1 MADTD
6 PKPSSPKPV
15 KPSASKPAA
24 PKAEKNVGGA
34 ETRSVAAAKTGVKA
48 DTASVKSITNAF
60 NALTTAVKLARA
72 EFKGLIQDASK
83 ASKAM
88 AGATGAVSGS
98 YIPSATSTSQG
109 AANSGTASGS
119 KKGTTYIPS
128 ATSTS
133 EGAANNP
140 NKADKATPTSAGS
153 GGNGIK
159 GGVPPL
165 AAINPFAAIAGLIS
179 SVVGSGIGAMDKRI
193 DENMAYSL
201 PADRLSMVQQQMT
214 GQTQQQVHQ
223 QSRSPLSNYKLG
235 EGGINAALAN
245 QVRYGINAKSQAAGY
260 EALRTV
266 SGFSLSTQ
274 DLIGMQ
280 NQMMSA
286 PVANRMFA
294 MTGGTN
300 FNKMGGGA
308 ADMFTTFQK
317 LGKISGLDNA
327 KILKGAAQQGSA
339 VRSNL
344 SNMGLTGEAQDLLI
358 QYAQENQTY
367 KSKGGKGQYN
377 PQDKASRKLMG
388 VEDNYANQSE
398 STKATQVRR
407 EERMYADQA
416 SSYAKLEKSN
426 QQLIDALSDLDH
438 TMKDLYKKRIE
449 TRPQQKAAGS
459 ILSTLGNIAS
469 GAGMVAMFVP
479 GGQAIGAGLLAAGAV
494 TANVGGALQG
504 SGDGIT
510 SSTSSTPNVAIAA
523 TPATAPASQVAS
535 NVTSSASSAND
546 DSITVPV
553 GPKFQQKSITYV
565 KNLPTF
571 QMLKPIMQ
579 DRLLKI
585 FRENPRV
592 GILEGFRSNENQKKL
607 FLSRYRRSDK
617 KTETSM
623 SYDGS
628 NWEKIDPSLADAAPP
643 GKSMHELG
651 LAADLEGDLGWL
663 VSNASRFGLK
673 TFANENKEP
682 WHVQPLEYPSDRFSL
697 ERGLKNGTINS
708 LSEAPSASTD
718 PTVTGAGSTATSPNG
733 YASPGAKS
741 GHNVS
746 LFDGLSGQQIVD
758 IMGARRPG
766 ANSSYLGRGVK
777 PPVGA
782 NTLSKVGAP
791 SGSPIE
797 TSPDATLTPEQI
809 AQVAYN
815 AGFRGQDL
823 TNMVAIG
830 LRESHGHVNSVNL
843 KGGDDSHGLWQIN
856 FKPHAQGPFM
866 ESLGYSRSSMYDP
879 NVAAKAAFAIYKKN
893 HNSLQAAWLTGKDHA
908 LTDPGI
914 VKEMPKA
921 IAAINATGLAPRG
934 DPVPRS
940 SGGGGGSTI
949 TPSGGGTMHFNSS
962 PTITMPMNF
971 TFQGVPGDVD
981 IKKIAAQVRTAIKSE
996 LDLELMRTR

>member
-6 PKPSSPKPV
+6 PKPSSPKAA
-15 KPSASKPAA
+15 KPSAPKPTA
-24 PKAEKNVGGA
+24 PKAEQNVGGA
-34 ETRSVAAAKTGVKA
+34 ETRAVAAAKTGVKA

-60 NALTTAVKLARA
+60 SALTTAVKLARA
-72 EFKGLIQDASK
+72 EFKGLMQDASK
-83 ASKAM
+83 ATKAM

-98 YIPSATSTSQG
+98 YVPSGNSTSQG
-109 AANSGTASGS
+109 AANSGTSSGS
-119 KKGTTYIPS
+119 KKSGSYIPS
-128 ATSTS
+128 GNSTS
-133 EGAANNP
+133 QGAANNP
-140 NKADKATPTSAGS
+140 ASGTPTSTGGS
-153 GGNGIK
+153 GGGNK
-159 GGVPPL
+159 GVAPPL
-165 AAINPFAAIAGLIS
+165 AAISPFAAIASLIG
-179 SVVGSGIGAMDKRI
+179 SVVGAGVGAMDKRI
-193 DENMAYSL
+193 DTNMAYAL

-235 EGGINAALAN
+235 EGGINAALSN
-245 QVRYGINAKSQAAGY
+245 QVRYGINANSQAAGY

-317 LGKISGLDNA
+317 LGKISGLDNE
-327 KILKGAAQQGSA
+327 KVLKGAAQQGSA

-416 SSYAKLEKSN
+416 SNYAKLEQSN
-426 QQLIDALSDLDH
+426 QSLINALSDLDH
-438 TMKDLYKKRIE
+438 TMKEAYGLRTR
-449 TRPQQKAAGS
+449 TRPQQKALGGFLSSVGNVAMAAGGVM
-459 ILSTLGNIAS
+459 LATGVGAPLGGALMAGGAVAS
-469 GAGMVAMFVP
+469 GAG
-479 GGQAIGAGLLAAGAV
+479 AIL
-494 TANVGGALQG
+494 

-510 SSTSSTPNVAIAA
+510 PASPATPPASPVAPNVPTSA
-523 TPATAPASQVAS
+523 AS
-535 NVTSSASSAND
+535 NDDAVT
-546 DSITVPV
+546 IPF
-553 GPKFQQKSITYV
+553 GPKREQRSLTYV

-579 DRLLKI
+579 TRLLKL

-592 GILEGFRSNENQKKL
+592 GIGEGFRSNEKQKQL
-607 FLSRYRRSDK
+607 FLGRYRRTDK
-617 KTETSM
+617 KTKDTM

-628 NWEKIDPSLADAAPP
+628 NWEKINPLLPDAAPP

-651 LAADLEGDLGWL
+651 LAADLEGDLNWL
-663 VSNASRFGLK
+663 VANASRFGLK

-682 WHVQPLEYPSDRFSL
+682 WHVQPLEFPSDRFHY
-697 ERGLKNGTINS
+697 EKGVKDGTINS

-718 PTVTGAGSTATSPNG
+718 PAITSAGSTATSPNG
-733 YASPGAKS
+733 YASSGARP
-741 GHNVS
+741 GHNS
-746 LFDGLSGQQIVD
+746 TLYDGLTGQQITDAMV
-758 IMGARRPG
+758 MKRPG
-766 ANSSYLGRGVK
+766 ANSSRSPMGIGAK
-777 PPVGA
+777 PPAGA

-791 SGSPIE
+791 SGSPLE
-797 TSPDATLTPEQI
+797 TAAGATLTPEQI

-815 AGFRGQDL
+815 AGFRGKDL

-843 KGGDDSHGLWQIN
+843 KNKDDSHGLWQIN

-866 ESLGYSRSSMYDP
+866 ESLGYSRSSLYDP
-879 NVAAKAAFAIYKKN
+879 NNAAKAAFAIYKKN
-893 HNSLQAAWLTGKDHA
+893 HNSLQAAWLTGKGHA
-908 LTDPGI
+908 LTDPG
-914 VKEMPKA
+914 VANEMPKA
-921 IAAINATGLAPRG
+921 VAAVNALGLAPRG

-949 TPSGGGTMHFNSS
+949 TPAGGGTVHFNSS

-971 TFQGVPGDVD
+971 TFQGVPGDLD
-981 IKKIAAQVRTAIKSE
+981 IKKIAAQVRNAIKTE
-996 LDLELMRTR
+996 LDIELTRAR